1 MAVTVSFFLFGAFW
15 GTWAVGAINVERALH
30 LSNGGFG
37 LLLSGALLGAA
48 AGNAAGGSAAERWG
62 TRRVIAPAFGAWGVL
77 IVLGGLERTPLL
89 LGILIVGVVGVGGL
103 ADVAMNVAAT
113 ASLSARPGYL
123 VRFHARFNA
132 GAAVGAAGTGA
143 LLASHHGWRPM
154 WMVLGLSSLAVA
166 AFCALSSLP
175 AGTGGE
181 AVPLRRVFGVLHRE
195 ALGLVAAAFAV
206 GAMVEGGLELWG
218 VLYLRTRLDSGLLI
232 GGGGAVMAYL
242 VAAIARVSLGPR
254 AARRGPARGVLLGA
268 GTAAVGALLLA
279 GAPVPAL
286 AAAGLVLGAGGIS
299 MSWPLLLAEASAGRL
314 RPGPVV
320 GAVST
325 VGYLGFVAG
334 PTVVGLVAEQVGL
347 RWGLVLLA
355 AGAVFV
361 AGAPTVRWRRLNRS
375 PGPDPTEERSEAPPR
390 PARPTA

>member
-1 MAVTVSFFLFGAFW
+1 MDEPRPGRGGLAAPEPAQTRLRLLAVPGERRLLAVTVSFFLFGAFW

-242 VAAIARVSLGPR
+242 VAAIARVSSGP
-254 AARRGPARGVLLGA
+254 GP
-268 GTAAVGALLLA
+268 
-279 GAPVPAL
+279 P
-286 AAAGLVLGAGGIS
+286 AGG
-299 MSWPLLLAEASAGRL
+299 P
-314 RPGPVV
+314 
-320 GAVST
+320 
-325 VGYLGFVAG
+325 
-334 PTVVGLVAEQVGL
+334 PTVCF
-347 RWGLVLLA
+347 W
-355 AGAVFV
+355 
-361 AGAPTVRWRRLNRS
+361 AP
-375 PGPDPTEERSEAPPR
+375 APPPSEPCCWPAPRSR
-390 PARPTA
+390 PWPPPVWCWAPAGSR